1 MDDLVSAPVA
11 APWSA
16 DQHPGWCVPDSRT
29 MQGCRLLG
37 RGGHLSLVVVEGH
50 PTSGEL
56 RIQLAR
62 IQGQHDE
69 QTIVVAEA
77 TAAGHT
83 TVLWLTIDEWH
94 DLITTVDD
102 LITHDHEV
110 LTYDQLQRVPAVLGD
125 PNDIQRWTDASGQDS
140 TQP

>member
-1 MDDLVSAPVA
+1 MSAPVA

-16 DQHPGWCVPDSRT
+16 DQHPGWCVPDNRAT
-29 MQGCRLLG
+29 QGCHLLG

-69 QTIVVAEA
+69 QTIIVAEA
-77 TAAGHT
+77 TATGHT
-83 TVLWLTIDEWH
+83 TILWLTIDEWH

-102 LITHDHEV
+102 LITHDHTV
-110 LTYDQLQRVPAVLGD
+110 LTNDQLERVPTLPGD
-125 PNDIQRWTDASGQDS
+125 LNDMQRSMDVGGQGP
-140 TQP
+140 TLP